1 MDPFLTVI
9 SGLAWT
15 IVYISS
21 IWIGFR
27 HKTYTIPMAALALN
41 FAWESTYAVHDL
53 AASLS
58 PQGLVDLVWA
68 LADLVIVYT
77 FFAFGRGEFPR
88 FVTRP
93 MFAAWGILVFGASY
107 AVQWLFMAQF
117 GANDAARY
125 SAFLQNLLMSGLFIA
140 MLVARRG
147 LRGQTLTIAIAKW
160 LGTLAPTI
168 LIGVLGNSPFILG
181 IGIMCSVF
189 DLAYIGLTVWVKTH
203 PDALAAA
210 DVPTLAPTA
219 QSAEQRVTTA

>member
-1 MDPFLTVI
+1 MDPFLTAI

-15 IVYISS
+15 IVYINA

-27 HKTYTIPMAALALN
+27 HKTYAIPMAALALN

-53 AASLS
+53 TASVS

-68 LADLVIVYT
+68 LADVVIVYT
-77 FFAFGRGEFPR
+77 FFTFGRAEFPR

-93 MFAAWGILVFGASY
+93 MFTAWGVLVFGASY

-117 GANDAARY
+117 GVNDAARY

-147 LRGQTLTIAIAKW
+147 LRGQSLTIAIAKW

-168 LIGVLGNSPFILG
+168 LIGALGNSPFILG

-189 DLAYIGLTVWVKTH
+189 DVAYIGLVVWVKTH
-203 PDALAAA
+203 PNALAAA
-210 DVPTLAPTA
+210 GTPTLAPAAETA
-219 QSAEQRVTTA
+219 AQQVTPA